1 MPSQSILKGVQDL
14 NICVKV
20 AKKNNIDY
28 KLFSVTKDEFTP
40 FLTKRLEWEILN
52 QGGRPS
58 LSPQFKGNHR
68 KFVLIHFLFPEW
80 VPRFQLGTGTGCEL
94 WTFCIFSSL
103 PAHPTKGA
111 QNPTSATSVHQP
123 PMAPTL
129 LSCPCVPQEPQP
141 LRVKRSYS
149 CAPHPRVPPGKSFS
163 GLFRKK
169 HSGKFATQPA
179 ELVPFPK
186 SCTLQRSSADLNSR
200 ALGPWPLSLS

>member
-141 LRVKRSYS
+141 LRVKEVIHVPHIHVSLQANLFLACS
-149 CAPHPRVPPGKSFS
+149 EKSAP
-163 GLFRKK
+163 
-169 HSGKFATQPA
+169 
-179 ELVPFPK
+179 EN
-186 SCTLQRSSADLNSR
+186 LQRNQQSLCPFLNPAHSKEV
-200 ALGPWPLSLS
+200 LLI